1 MKSIER
7 NWSIICYDDY
17 KIQENSP
24 LKEFLESDF
33 LRDIINGFEEKIII
47 VLGWDGTMLR
57 AVKENYDK
65 NMPFL
70 WINFWHK
77 WFLLNDKNHIKP
89 NLSYIERK
97 YPLLEI
103 ELQSEWIIKKAVA
116 INEIDIRSGNWKMIS
131 LDISL
136 SKSQSIIIDW
146 DWIVVTTPAWSTW
159 YNSSLGWP
167 IIPHTLNAFAITPKA
182 PWKPKLQAPVL
193 INDSQL
199 IEIKNVW
206 RKNTVEIYF
215 DWKEFLKTKENND
228 FDVTIKKSEIWIR
241 LIIAS
246 DYIDIWDNKVLSEQW
261 FLKK

>member
-1 MKSIER
+1 MKQVEQ
-7 NWSIICYDDY
+7 NWSIICYDNY
-17 KIQENSP
+17 KIEENKE
-24 LKEFLESDF
+24 LKDFLESSY
-33 LRDIINGFEEKIII
+33 LKEIINSFEEKIIV
-47 VLGWDGTMLR
+47 VLGWDWTMLR
-57 AVKENYDK
+57 AIKENYDK
-65 NMPFL
+65 KMPFL

-77 WFLLNDKNHIKP
+77 WFLLNGRDYIKP

-103 ELQSEWIIKKAVA
+103 ELQSEWMVKKAVA
-116 INEIDIRSGNWKMIS
+116 VNEIDIRSWNGKMVS

-136 SKSQSIIIDW
+136 SRNQIINIEW
-146 DWIVVTTPAWSTW
+146 DWIVITTPSWSTW

-193 INDSQL
+193 INDNQL
-199 IEIKNVW
+199 IEIKNVG
-206 RKNTVEIYF
+206 RKNMCEIYF
-215 DWKEFLKTKENND
+215 DWKEFLRTKENND

-246 DYIDIWDNKVLSEQW
+246 EYLDIWDNKVLSEQG
-261 FLKK
+261 FQKK